1 MHQFTSAS
9 AAGRLIFGAECDAK
23 RRVGFDFTHLMMTD

>member
-9 AAGRLIFGAECDAK
+9 AASRLIVGAECDAK
-23 RRVGFDFTHLMMTD
+23 RRVGFEFTLNRTS